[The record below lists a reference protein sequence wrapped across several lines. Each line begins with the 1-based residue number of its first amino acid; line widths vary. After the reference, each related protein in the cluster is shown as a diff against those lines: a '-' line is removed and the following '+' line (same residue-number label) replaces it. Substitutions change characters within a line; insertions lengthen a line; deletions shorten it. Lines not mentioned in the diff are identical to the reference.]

1 MVRVRSRLGKY
12 RIDRRLAE
20 GGFATVYRARD
31 TVSGIS
37 VALKIPHPALVN
49 RQMLETFRKE
59 VRLTE
64 QLDHPNVLP
73 IKDAGTIDGI
83 FYVASPLGVETLD
96 DRLGRRL
103 APRTMVDFSM
113 QMLSAVAYAHS
124 KRIMHCDI
132 KPENFILFAE
142 NRLRLADFGIAK
154 VALRTVPASGSGT
167 VGYVAP
173 EQALGRPSLRSDV
186 FSLGLVLYR
195 MFSGSLPEWPF
206 RWPMTGHE
214 RLERILAPP
223 AVALIRRALEVDNAL
238 RFADAGAMLRSFQ
251 RLGHRVIRRSTPR
264 ASRATR
270 RPARDVSWKTVRW
283 KEFVRRYRTT
293 LQIRNTCHRCSGPT
307 SEAMQACPWCG
318 ARRRPAEQVTRFPK
332 RCPRCRRGVKSD
344 WRFCPWCYGAAINP
358 DGEHRYADSAYVG
371 RCGNRSCSGKVLL
384 PFMRYCPWCRRKVT
398 RAWKVA
404 DAKSRCTRCNGG
416 LLRDYWEHCPWCA
429 KPVPTRSTL

>member
-37 VALKIPHPALVN
+37 VALKIPHPALVT

-73 IKDAGTIDGI
+73 IKDAGTIDGV
-83 FYVASPLGVETLD
+83 FYVASPLGRETLE
-96 DRLGRRL
+96 DRLARRL
-103 APRTMVDFSM
+103 APRTMVDFCM
-113 QMLSAVAYAHS
+113 QMLSAVAHAHS

-132 KPENFILFAE
+132 KPENFILFPE

-154 VALRTVPASGSGT
+154 VAQRTIPASGSGT
-167 VGYVAP
+167 VGYIAP

-195 MFSGSLPEWPF
+195 MFSGALPEWPF
-206 RWPMTGHE
+206 RWPMAGRE

-223 AVALIRRALEVDNAL
+223 AVALLRRALEVDNAR
-238 RFADAGAMLRSFQ
+238 RFADAGAMHRSFQ
-251 RLGHRVIRRSTPR
+251 RLGHRIVRRNPARTS
-264 ASRATR
+264 TR
-270 RPARDVSWKTVRW
+270 RTRDVSWKTVRW
-283 KEFVRRYRTT
+283 KEFVRRYRTE
-293 LQIRNTCHRCSGPT
+293 LAIRNACHRCGGPT

-318 ARRRPAEQVTRFPK
+318 TKRRRAEQPTRFPS

-358 DGEHRYADSAYVG
+358 DGTCRYSDAAYVG
-371 RCGNRSCSGKVLL
+371 RCGNRACHGKHLL

-404 DAKSRCTRCNGG
+404 DARAQCSRCNGG
-416 LLRDYWEHCPWCA
+416 LLRDYWEYCPWCA
-429 KPVPTRSTL
+429 KPVPARRTT